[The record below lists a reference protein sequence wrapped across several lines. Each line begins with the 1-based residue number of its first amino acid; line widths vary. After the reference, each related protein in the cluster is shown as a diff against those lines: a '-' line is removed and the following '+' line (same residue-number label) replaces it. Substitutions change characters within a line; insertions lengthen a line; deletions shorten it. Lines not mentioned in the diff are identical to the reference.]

1 MTKLFFELPKN
12 RELDFR
18 FELPLVTLE
27 VLISMCAT
35 SPIWREGFF
44 DRKSIIK
51 QFARKSLHL
60 VATIKE
66 TNKHREV
73 KWLKLKKTRNNASV
87 SLNLCF
93 LANSVG
99 CSLLLVFINDCRC
112 DTFFWLVNCSSMK
125 IVHGSFYVTEIGG
138 ILKNIGVY
146 MNKSYSEWLPKEMVR
161 KMWR

>member
-99 CSLLLVFINDCRC
+99 YSLLLVFINDCRC
-112 DTFFWLVNCSSMK
+112 DTFF
-125 IVHGSFYVTEIGG
+125 
-138 ILKNIGVY
+138 
-146 MNKSYSEWLPKEMVR
+146 
-161 KMWR
+161 

>member
-35 SPIWREGFF
+35 SLICREGFF

-60 VATIKE
+60 VATIKVLLPVQ
-66 TNKHREV
+66 V
-73 KWLKLKKTRNNASV
+73 KKNEEINWDQQIPVGKKAIKEQATLKV
-87 SLNLCF
+87 M
-93 LANSVG
+93 
-99 CSLLLVFINDCRC
+99 IY
-112 DTFFWLVNCSSMK
+112 MK
-125 IVHGSFYVTEIGG
+125 Q
-138 ILKNIGVY
+138 K
-146 MNKSYSEWLPKEMVR
+146 
-161 KMWR
+161 